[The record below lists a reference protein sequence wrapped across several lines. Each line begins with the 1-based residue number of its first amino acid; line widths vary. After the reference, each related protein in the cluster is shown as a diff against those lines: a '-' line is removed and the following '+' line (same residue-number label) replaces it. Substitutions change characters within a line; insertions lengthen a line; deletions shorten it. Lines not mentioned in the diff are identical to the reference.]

1 MEEKFKIYR
10 PRNSMGGL
18 FNGSILLIFILL
30 AIVIFWPVIS
40 NFSEGMG
47 IIILILTGPIWAAFI
62 IISFIFFVWYPTMR
76 YELSKEKL
84 VLKCGPFKSEII
96 LSSIKEIRKKDLKY
110 HPSSTGWKLP
120 GYCLF
125 RVKYTDEDWVRMY
138 SRAILKNVIIIE
150 TDKEKYGITPANEE
164 SFLKDIMEKVERK

>member
-40 NFSEGMG
+40 NFTEGMG

-62 IISFIFFVWYPTMR
+62 IISFIFLVWYPTMR

-164 SFLKDIMEKVERK
+164 SFLKDIMEKMERK

>member
-47 IIILILTGPIWAAFI
+47 IIVLILTGPIWVAFI
-62 IISFIFFVWYPTMR
+62 IISFIFLLWYPTMR
-76 YELSKEKL
+76 YEISEDKL
-84 VLKCGPFKSEII
+84 VLRCGPLKSEI
-96 LSSIKEIRKKDLKY
+96 LLTSIKEIRKKNLKY
-110 HPSSTGWKLP
+110 HPYSTGWKLP

-125 RVKYTDEDWVRMY
+125 KIKYTDEDWVRMY
-138 SRAILKNVIIIE
+138 SRAMLKNIILIE
-150 TDKEKYGITPANEE
+150 TDKEKFGITPANEE
-164 SFLKDIMEKVERK
+164 GFLKDIMEKMERK